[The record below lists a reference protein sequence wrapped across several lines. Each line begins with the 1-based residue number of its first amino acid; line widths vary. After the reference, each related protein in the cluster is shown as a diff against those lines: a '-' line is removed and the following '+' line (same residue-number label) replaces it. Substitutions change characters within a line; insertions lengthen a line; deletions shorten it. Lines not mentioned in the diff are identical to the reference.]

1 MVEDY
6 VNGLESGNRSVLARA
21 ITLVESR
28 APAHRKKAD
37 EVLKRIMG
45 RTGKAK
51 RIGITGVPGVG
62 KSTFIEA
69 LGCRLCDSGHRVAVL
84 TVDPTS
90 ALSGGSILGDK
101 TRMEQLSRHENA
113 FIRPSAAGET
123 LGGVARK
130 TRESMLICEAAGFD
144 VVLVETVGVG
154 QSEITV
160 RSMVDFFLLMLL
172 PGGGDELQ
180 GIKKGVVE
188 LADSLFVN
196 KADGTNK
203 ELAELSQREYA
214 VAVRGLRPATR
225 GWRSE
230 VYTGSAKTGEGLAE
244 MWKVIERFFDLMGS
258 SGFISQRRR
267 DQTQAW
273 LRDMVREE
281 LVGRFFQDERMQ
293 VCLKEIEALLQ
304 TNTIAVSEGVEK
316 LLDAFDKRGSAS

>member
-1 MVEDY
+1 MK
-6 VNGLESGNRSVLARA
+6 GLQARNRSILARA
-21 ITLVESR
+21 ITLIESR
-28 APAHRKKAD
+28 VPAHREKAD
-37 EVLKRIMG
+37 LVLQSIMKW
-45 RTGKAK
+45 TGKAK
-51 RIGITGVPGVG
+51 RVGITGVPGVG

-69 LGCRLCDSGHRVAVL
+69 LGCQLCTRGHHVAVL

-130 TRESMLICEAAGFD
+130 TREAMMLCEAAGFD

-154 QSEITV
+154 QSETTV

-196 KADGTNK
+196 KADGPNK
-203 ELAELSQREYA
+203 ELAEISQREYA
-214 VAVRGLRPATR
+214 GAVRGLRPATR
-225 GWRSE
+225 GWHSE
-230 VYTGSAKTGEGLAE
+230 VYIGSAKTGEGLPE
-244 MWKVIERFFDLMGS
+244 MWRVIERFFEDMEGA
-258 SGFISQRRR
+258 GFIAQRRR
-267 DQTQAW
+267 EQTQSW

-281 LVGRFFQDERMQ
+281 LISQFFQDETMQ
-293 VCLKEIEALLQ
+293 ARLQEVDKLLL
-304 TNTIAVSEGVEK
+304 NNSISVSQGVAN
-316 LLDAFDKRGSAS
+316 LLDAFEKRRVSHDSTN

>member
-1 MVEDY
+1 M
-6 VNGLESGNRSVLARA
+6 NGLHAGERSVLARA

-28 APAHRKKAD
+28 APAHRDKAD
-37 EVLKRIMG
+37 HVLQRIMP

-51 RIGITGVPGVG
+51 RIGVTGVPGVG

-130 TRESMLICEAAGFD
+130 TREAMLLCEAAGFD

-154 QSEITV
+154 QSETTV
-160 RSMVDFFLLMLL
+160 RSMVDFFLLMIL

-196 KADGTNK
+196 KADGPNK
-203 ELAELSQREYA
+203 ELAALSQREYA
-214 VAVRGLRPATR
+214 NAVRGLRSATR
-225 GWRSE
+225 GWQSE
-230 VYTGSAKTGEGLAE
+230 VYTGSAKTGDGLVE
-244 MWKVIERFFDLMGS
+244 MWAVIERFFRDMGS
-258 SGFISQRRR
+258 TGFIAQRRR
-267 DQTQAW
+267 EQTQAW
-273 LRDMVREE
+273 LRDIIRDEIVD
-281 LVGRFFQDERMQ
+281 RFFQDEHMRARLQDM
-293 VCLKEIEALLQ
+293 EAQLLN
-304 TNTIAVSEGVEK
+304 NTIGVSQAAEK
-316 LLDAFDKRGSAS
+316 LLKEFDIRRVLHDSSH